1 MIVKSWFF
9 FFFILFVGFS
19 SQAFWSVS
27 IHYFIGGEEEGERGG
42 GREGRKARR
51 KEGGRKNSRGLSFRN
66 LGQRHLTL
74 PCLCFDTGM

>member
-1 MIVKSWFF
+1 MIVKSCF

-42 GREGRKARR
+42 GREREERPEGRR
-51 KEGGRKNSRGLSFRN
+51 EGERIVETGVLE
-66 LGQRHLTL
+66 TL
-74 PCLCFDTGM
+74 AKGI